1 MARTV
6 TDLEESLAY
15 VVRGNGCES
24 DALELFKF
32 SGIVVVIII
41 SCNTIVIVVV
51 VVVIVI
57 VGQWDTMCAKRDPK
71 TFELTLSTSKRR
83 GVREL
88 TPCART

>member
-51 VVVIVI
+51 VIVI

-71 TFELTLSTSKRR
+71 TFELTLTTSKRR